1 MKKILVIYYS
11 QSGQV
16 KDIINS
22 VLSDAE
28 IDKNI
33 NIDYLKIEP
42 EEEYPFPWKPSSKFY
57 DVFPESVKSI
67 DCKLKALIVNNSSE
81 YDLVILGLQVWYLS
95 PSIPISSFLKS
106 EEAKNI
112 LHNKPVITIYGTRNM
127 WVSANKTVKEQIK
140 NAGGNLIGNI
150 VFSDKHH
157 NLISVITIVRWLIN
171 GRKEATKYFP
181 EAGVSSE
188 DIKNAS
194 KFGKP
199 VIDALN
205 KNKFDEL
212 QTELLKLNAV
222 NIDYHIMKTELTGK
236 RIFHIWADLILKKS
250 RNNPSKRKKL
260 LKLFS
265 YYLFFVIYV
274 ISPFASLIFRIKK
287 ILLPKKTQKELSK
300 NTSL

>member
-16 KDIINS
+16 KDIIKS

-28 IDKNI
+28 NDKNI
-33 NIDYLKIEP
+33 RIDYLKIEP

-57 DVFPESVKSI
+57 DVFPESVKSV
-67 DCKLKALIVNNSSE
+67 DCRLKALIVNNSE
-81 YDLVILGLQVWYLS
+81 QYDLIILGLQVWYLS

-127 WVSANKTVKEQIK
+127 WVSANKTVKYLIK
-140 NAGGNLIGNI
+140 NTGGYLVGNI

-171 GRKEATKYFP
+171 GKKEASKIFP
-181 EAGVSSE
+181 NAGVSLD

-194 KFGKP
+194 KF
-199 VIDALN
+199 
-205 KNKFDEL
+205 
-212 QTELLKLNAV
+212 
-222 NIDYHIMKTELTGK
+222 
-236 RIFHIWADLILKKS
+236 
-250 RNNPSKRKKL
+250 
-260 LKLFS
+260 
-265 YYLFFVIYV
+265 
-274 ISPFASLIFRIKK
+274 
-287 ILLPKKTQKELSK
+287 
-300 NTSL
+300 